1 MSAVPVT
8 VRAVRDRWVG
18 MLIAV
23 LSLGALLVFAMFA
36 YAEVDLSVYT
46 NLPEGIRS
54 VMGIPADADAAG
66 LAYEVMLG
74 TMAALTLGGL
84 AVSYGASAIAGE
96 ERNGTIGLLLANPQ
110 SRTQVLVAKTVALL
124 ALVGLG
130 GVALWGAGLLAPSLL
145 GADVGSTHVGALVLH
160 LTLLALFH
168 GFLALAIGAWTGRRG
183 LASGIPA
190 AVLTLSFFLVGI
202 LPLLEATEGL
212 VGFIPWDWF
221 DGSQPLLNGVAWDD
235 VARLGTGVAA
245 FFAIAVIGVRR
256 RDLRSRQTATSLVDA
271 LRAHPLTRSVAERL
285 AGGTRVSSI
294 TAKTAAD
301 HQGLLVVVTGLMFG
315 MMGLMMGPMYAAMG
329 DALAAL
335 DSLPEEMLA
344 AVGGSAMTTPEG
356 FYQSETL
363 GLMAPIAVIL
373 VGTVV
378 GARAVAGEERDTT
391 MGLLLANPITRA
403 RVLWDKAVVMLG
415 YVAVVGLATAAG
427 IAGGSA
433 LAGLGIDY
441 GNILAAGVLQVLL
454 GWVFGGLALL
464 LGAAT
469 GRVAIATY
477 GTVGAALVLYVV
489 DAFAAL
495 NPSLEGL
502 EVLSPFHLASGSLP
516 LESGM
521 PWGNAAVLLAVAVVF
536 VAAAFPLFQRRDL
549 RQR

>member
-1 MSAVPVT
+1 M
-8 VRAVRDRWVG
+8 
-18 MLIAV
+18 
-23 LSLGALLVFAMFA
+23 
-36 YAEVDLSVYT
+36 
-46 NLPEGIRS
+46 
-54 VMGIPADADAAG
+54 
-66 LAYEVMLG
+66 
-74 TMAALTLGGL
+74 LGGL

-110 SRTQVLVAKTVALL
+110 SRTRVLVAKTAALV

-130 GVALWGAGLLAPSLL
+130 GLALWVAGLLAPMLL
-145 GADVGSTHVGALVLH
+145 DADVGSTHVGAMVLH

-202 LPLLEATEGL
+202 FPLLEATEGL

-235 VARLGTGVAA
+235 LARLVGGVVA
-245 FFAIAVIGVRR
+245 FFAVAVVGVRR
-256 RDLRSRQTATSLVDA
+256 RDLRSRETATSLLDA
-271 LRAHPLTRSVAERL
+271 LRAHPLTQSVAERL
-285 AGGTRVSSI
+285 AGSARVSSVA
-294 TAKTAAD
+294 AKTAAD

-335 DSLPEEMLA
+335 ESLPEEMLA

-391 MGLLLANPITRA
+391 LGLLLANPITRA
-403 RVLWDKAVVMLG
+403 RVLWEKTVVMLG
-415 YVAVVGLATAAG
+415 YVAVVGIATAAG

-433 LAGLGIDY
+433 LAGLGMDY

-454 GWVFGGLALL
+454 GWAFGGLALL

-469 GRVAIATY
+469 GRVAMATY

-516 LESGM
+516 LDNGM
-521 PWGNAAVLLAVAVVF
+521 PWGNAAVLLVIAVVL
-536 VAAAFPLFQRRDL
+536 VAAAFPLFERRDL